1 MLVTPVHVKKD
12 KSIIAQVE
20 DTKEAVVDMDMEVV
34 EEDMA
39 RIIVMEAWRV
49 NTAHVTSAN
58 ARQVLEFLD
67 MEEVVVEDMVV
78 VMEVVA
84 MAMENKIFQ
93 RMQILWIKIL
103 IFIFLFNVQ
112 LKTDE

>member
-84 MAMENKIFQ
+84 MAMENKVFQ
-93 RMQILWIKIL
+93 RMQILWNKIL